1 MKRIVKLI
9 SFTCLAIGGGL
20 IVNDAQLVQTAT
32 AANADSRSPGF
43 AGDAGIVR
51 DASQLANQLRT
62 YLDTGK
68 TRPALG
74 EFQIAENKGNRLKSG
89 TSQTTQQYG
98 DVIIEPAAASKGDL
112 LPMPEGEDE
121 NASSDDIL
129 PPDNGEAPP
138 EEDALLEDG
147 EETTAAEDDD
157 DLLSEPE
164 AEKETANQSDD
175 SLESDAEEE
184 ATDQAATESD
194 DLLTSED
201 DEQTAEQDADTSD
214 EPKKAALETE
224 EDGDL
229 LSGGDD
235 DAAASDDDAAASD
248 DDSDSLL
255 DGDDD
260 TETAKATPAEATE
273 EGEGP
278 SEEALASADEEH
290 VQLFLENRYPSAN
303 TCGVCHPKHYKE
315 WAVSQHAYAQ
325 ISPIYLSLNNRIN
338 ELSNG
343 SNGDFC
349 LRCHSPVGANLGESS
364 FMSNL
369 DRHPASRE
377 GITCVVCHRIDRA
390 YNKASGRLALVE
402 GGLTEPVFG
411 PEGNAELKQVLDT
424 PEKYRVV
431 TDPDQPG
438 RQIHA
443 EAKLFQNIQSS
454 TFCGSCHDVTL
465 FNGFRLEEAFSEYR
479 VSPAAAKGI
488 TCQDCHM
495 GKIQGKV
502 SGYAEGPAAVV
513 GDVPTKTRKITSH
526 LFSGPD
532 YPVVHPGIFPHN
544 QEAAAFKTLR
554 EWLKFKHKEGWG
566 TDEFEDNKSDDY
578 EFPEAWAS
586 IDDRY
591 DARLII
597 NKQEESLAWAKEKRL
612 EVLQNGF
619 VLGDIV
625 TDRSDNGGIT
635 FRVQVKNATDGHNVP
650 TGFTGERLI
659 WLDVTVKDAEGNVVF
674 RSGDRDPNGDVRDS
688 HSSYVHAGKV
698 PKDEYLFS
706 LQSIFVVQNG
716 RGGELPQVIPIP
728 YPSFA
733 LPRVLPSVQ
742 SLVFSGEPTTER
754 NHKKGIEPNGHRWA
768 KYDVTRNALT
778 GKGPYEAEIKL
789 NAQAVPINLLI
800 AMQNVGFDYGMTPA
814 EIGRELIAGTQT
826 LWQRELTFDVEAPIN
841 PVGDAGTD
849 TTNASYRSTTS
860 GNGDTLK

>member
-1 MKRIVKLI
+1 MKRIVTLL
-9 SFTCLAIGGGL
+9 SFTCLAVGGGF
-20 IVNDAQLVQTAT
+20 VAHEAHLVPAAT
-32 AANADSRSPGF
+32 AANAESRTPGLT
-43 AGDAGIVR
+43 GNVGTVVDG
-51 DASQLANQLRT
+51 SQLATQIRN

-68 TRPALG
+68 AGAALG
-74 EFQIAENKGNRLKSG
+74 EFRIAENKGIRVASDA
-89 TSQTTQQYG
+89 SRAVQQYG
-98 DVIIEPAAASKGDL
+98 DVIIEPAAETKGDL
-112 LPMPEGEDE
+112 LPMPEDDE
-121 NASSDDIL
+121 ANADGIL
-129 PPDNGEAPP
+129 PPDDGDAPP
-138 EEDALLEDG
+138 EEDALLEDD
-147 EETTAAEDDD
+147 EDTSTAESSD
-157 DLLSEPE
+157 DLLGESE
-164 AEKETANQSDD
+164 EKQASTNQSDD
-175 SLESDAEEE
+175 SLDSDAEES
-184 ATDQAATESD
+184 ESD
-194 DLLTSED
+194 DLLASDGDEPADDDAAKPQEAALATDDGDLTSED
-201 DEQTAEQDADTSD
+201 DEDA
-214 EPKKAALETE
+214 
-224 EDGDL
+224 
-229 LSGGDD
+229 GDD
-235 DAAASDDDAAASD
+235 GA
-248 DDSDSLL
+248 DSLL
-255 DGDDD
+255 DGADD
-260 TETAKATPAEATE
+260 TETANAEPAEEAT
-273 EGEGP
+273 GDEGP
-278 SEEALASADEEH
+278 TKEALASADEEH
-290 VQLFLENRYPSAN
+290 VALFLENRYPSAN

-325 ISPIYLSLNNRIN
+325 ISPIYLSLNNKIN
-338 ELSNG
+338 KLSNG

-402 GGLTEPVFG
+402 GGLTDPVFG
-411 PEGNAELKQVLDT
+411 PEGNSELKAVLET

-454 TFCGSCHDVTL
+454 TFCGTCHDVTL

-502 SGYAEGPAAVV
+502 SGYEEGPAAVV
-513 GDVPTKTRKITSH
+513 GDVPTKNRKITSH

-554 EWLKFKHKEGWG
+554 QWLQFKHKEGWG
-566 TDEFEDNKSDDY
+566 TDEFEDNKPDDY
-578 EFPEAWAS
+578 EFPDAWAS

-597 NKQEESLAWAKEKRL
+597 NKQEESLAWAKEKRM

-625 TDRSDNGGIT
+625 TDRADNGGIT

-650 TGFTGERLI
+650 TGFTGERLV
-659 WLDVTVKDAEGNVVF
+659 WLDVTVKDAEGAVVF

-728 YPSFA
+728 YPSIA
-733 LPRVLPSVQ
+733 LPRVLPSIQ

-768 KYDVTRNALT
+768 KYDVTPKAMT
-778 GKGPYEAEIKL
+778 GNGPYKATIKL
-789 NAQAVPINLLI
+789 KAQAVPVNLLI
-800 AMQNVGFDYGMTPA
+800 AMQDVGFDYGMTPA

-826 LWQRELTFDVEAPIN
+826 LWERDLTFDVEAPIT
-841 PVGDAGTD
+841 PVSDSGTSK
-849 TTNASYRSTTS
+849 TSASIGSRSL
-860 GNGDTLK
+860 GNTDTLK